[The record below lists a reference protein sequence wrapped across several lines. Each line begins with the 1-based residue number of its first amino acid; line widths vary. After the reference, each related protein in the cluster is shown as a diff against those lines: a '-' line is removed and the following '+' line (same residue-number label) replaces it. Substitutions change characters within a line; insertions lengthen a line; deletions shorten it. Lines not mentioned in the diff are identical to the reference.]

1 MSEQMEAVAAMQFKV
16 GNAVRACRDIP
27 PNVEKGDIGFVV
39 AVYAEK
45 RDYVVDFGHGPLN
58 DLRVEE
64 DAVTAV
70 IDDPAAV
77 PPVPMSS
84 GEAQPGAAEPAPPPV
99 AARSAGD
106 AGEGKALTYLKTRL
120 LSNFSGDPSH
130 IATYRMALTDMLE
143 AVYNLRY
150 IPPVEAWFKPI
161 DASEQASVSA
171 SRQAA
176 PSWAASGGA
185 TSASAHASTAS

>member
-27 PNVEKGDIGFVV
+27 PNVETGDIGFVV

-70 IDDPAAV
+70 IDEAGPSAPADPLA
-77 PPVPMSS
+77 
-84 GEAQPGAAEPAPPPV
+84 GLAEPAPP
-99 AARSAGD
+99 ARSVGE
-106 AGEGKALTYLKTRL
+106 AGEGRALAYLKTRL

-161 DASEQASVSA
+161 DPTEQAAVSA

-176 PSWAASGGA
+176 PAWSASSGG
-185 TSASAHASTAS
+185 SPAHAHGGPAA

>member
-27 PNVEKGDIGFVV
+27 PNVETGDIGFVV

-64 DAVTAV
+64 DAVMAV
-70 IDDPAAV
+70 ID
-77 PPVPMSS
+77 
-84 GEAQPGAAEPAPPPV
+84 EPGAAAPTGPLAAFAEAAAPAP
-99 AARSAGD
+99 AARPGHE

-161 DASEQASVSA
+161 DPSEQAAVSA

-176 PSWAASGGA
+176 PAWAG
-185 TSASAHASTAS
+185 STASPSTAPAHAPPPG

>member
-64 DAVTAV
+64 DAVMAV
-70 IDDPAAV
+70 IDEPGTVAPADPLA
-77 PPVPMSS
+77 
-84 GEAQPGAAEPAPPPV
+84 GFAEPAPP
-99 AARSAGD
+99 AARTGSEAS
-106 AGEGKALTYLKTRL
+106 EGKALTYLKTRL
-120 LSNFSGDPSH
+120 LSNFSGDPGH

-161 DASEQASVSA
+161 DPSEQAAVSA

-176 PSWAASGGA
+176 PAWAGSPGGSSGGSPA
-185 TSASAHASTAS
+185 VPSPGG